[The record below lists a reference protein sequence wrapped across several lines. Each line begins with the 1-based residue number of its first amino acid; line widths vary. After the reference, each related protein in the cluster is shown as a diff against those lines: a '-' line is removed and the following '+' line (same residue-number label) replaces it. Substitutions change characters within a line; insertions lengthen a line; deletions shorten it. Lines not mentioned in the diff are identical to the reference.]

1 MRTKKKDGKIIS
13 LNLDEKEII
22 LMNFDKEREG
32 IKSNSEYV
40 GWLIRLRNQST
51 NPAEFLKEL
60 QREEEDLTQKISKI
74 KNKRS
79 EAIRNLELNKEI
91 ENAKQKKRPEAI
103 KILQRKI
110 IEEGILIAEQTAK
123 TWAMILT
130 CTPTELLFEAM
141 RNIQKESQNEIKK
154 L

>member
-1 MRTKKKDGKIIS
+1 
-13 LNLDEKEII
+13 
-22 LMNFDKEREG
+22 
-32 IKSNSEYV
+32 V